1 MGRSYDYSYMRRSYR
16 RTTMMK
22 YESPIW
28 AEAKANRN
36 IYVTDDLARAAEIK
50 ALDVHG
56 LVRNVVPLYT
66 APPQRKECLRC
77 GEVNPA
83 EIHTCTP
90 KREWVGLTA
99 KDLAEIPASCYEG
112 AIWADA
118 KLKEKNSD

>member
-1 MGRSYDYSYMRRSYR
+1 
-16 RTTMMK
+16 MMK

-66 APPQRKECLRC
+66 APPQREHIASEFKNILNVAEKRGAEAEREACASI
-77 GEVNPA
+77 EV
-83 EIHTCTP
+83 HLTTP
-90 KREWVGLTA
+90 DRDYTNMSPLDV
-99 KDLAEIPASCYEG
+99 YEAALMDTSMAFRKSIRARG
-112 AIWADA
+112 QHGD
-118 KLKEKNSD
+118 